1 MKMYILSF
9 TCTYE
14 GKKLGGGEGSRWIVL
29 RFFYLL
35 ISVLIAFSSS
45 IFLLYLKNLF
55 MKDTLRK
62 LSKGKNYIR
71 TLWKVIQIEIRVT
84 LKPI

>member
-1 MKMYILSF
+1 MKIYILRF

-35 ISVLIAFSSS
+35 NSVLIAFLLFHFLN
-45 IFLLYLKNLF
+45 IFEEFFGERHFKKTEQRENLH
-55 MKDTLRK
+55 
-62 LSKGKNYIR
+62 
-71 TLWKVIQIEIRVT
+71 
-84 LKPI
+84 